1 MLVTSNVAL
10 CGVLDADAE
19 CIRDSVSL
27 QLAYRPVPWL
37 VALLQQQLAVNST
50 DQDESGV
57 GKHFDG

>member
-37 VALLQQQLAVNST
+37 VALLQNDLFV
-50 DQDESGV
+50 
-57 GKHFDG
+57 